1 MTGAGEPDPPNAT
14 LSIVTDETMDDV
26 VLTLA
31 NPRLDGDTL
40 IYDVTVLEG
49 REALKGGCTGPPI
62 L

>member
-31 NPRLDGDTL
+31 NPRLDG
-40 IYDVTVLEG
+40 
-49 REALKGGCTGPPI
+49 
-62 L
+62 